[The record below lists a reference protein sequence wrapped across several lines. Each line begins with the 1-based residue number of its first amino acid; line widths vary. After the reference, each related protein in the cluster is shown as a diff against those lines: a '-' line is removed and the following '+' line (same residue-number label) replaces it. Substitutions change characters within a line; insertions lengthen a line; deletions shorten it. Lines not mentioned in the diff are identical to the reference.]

1 MSIKIENVS
10 YVYMEGTPFE
20 KKALDDVSLEIND
33 GEFVALIGHTG
44 SGKSTLV
51 QHLNALLKP
60 SSGRI
65 LINNIDLWNKNTL
78 RSEKRKE
85 VGLVFQYPEY
95 QLFEETV
102 EKDIAYGP
110 KNLGLNEEEVNKR
123 VKRAMD
129 TVGLEYE
136 IYRNL
141 SPFELSGGQKRRV
154 AIAGVVAMEPRILI
168 LDEPTA
174 GLDPKGRDEILHQ
187 IKLLHH
193 QYDMTTI
200 IVSHSMEDVAK
211 IASRVIVMN
220 EGRCI
225 LEGSC
230 SKVFNE
236 VETLER
242 IGLAVPQVKYMQRAL
257 KEKGF
262 YISDEI
268 YTVEQAKREILK
280 LLRGIKSD

>member
-10 YVYMEGTPFE
+10 YIYMEGTPFE
-20 KKALDDVSLEIND
+20 KVALDNVNLEIKDN
-33 GEFVALIGHTG
+33 EFIAIIGHTG
-44 SGKSTLV
+44 SGKSTLI

-65 LINNIDLWNKNTL
+65 LINNIDLWDKNTA

-110 KNLGLNEEEVNKR
+110 RNLGLSEEQINIR
-123 VKRAMD
+123 VKKSMEI
-129 TVGLEYE
+129 VGLNYE
-136 IYRNL
+136 TYRNL

-154 AIAGVVAMEPRILI
+154 AIAGVVAMEPKVLI

-187 IKLLHH
+187 IKLLHNK
-193 QYDMTTI
+193 YDMTTI
-200 IVSHSMEDVAK
+200 IVSHNMEDVAK
-211 IASRVIVMN
+211 IANRVIVMN

-225 LEGSC
+225 LDGTC

-236 VETLER
+236 VETLEK
-242 IGLAVPQVKYMQRAL
+242 IGLAVPQVKYLQKSL

-262 YISDEI
+262 DISDEI
-268 YTVEQAKREILK
+268 YTVKEAKREILK
-280 LLRGIKSD
+280 LMRGIKND